1 MLQFLGERSSFT
13 WLISSKKLKQ
23 QLAFSINSIFQFG
36 ELRIFESYLQ
46 LFKKNAV
53 NLTISLQSELDK
65 INSSV
70 KLINSSDDVKINTEF
85 YALAKNKDRLALV
98 STFLTSNEYF
108 LQIENKELVTA
119 TLITYKLNKI
129 AEIIDFWL
137 KEGSSILS
145 IQDKVEIDSFYNDLL
160 VLTEK
165 QILEKRWFNLIERI
179 ENKEIEF
186 SVELIKEIKT
196 HFWKLYPFLSHNFLW
211 FSNVIGIKNDH
222 FYTPIISPFNGNFE
236 IRNEVYG
243 KNILFS
249 SSAVNEIIEKLVEL
263 LQFNNEISKNPL
275 K

>member
-1 MLQFLGERSSFT
+1 M
-13 WLISSKKLKQ
+13 
-23 QLAFSINSIFQFG
+23 
-36 ELRIFESYLQ
+36 
-46 LFKKNAV
+46 
-53 NLTISLQSELDK
+53 NLTICLQSELDK

-108 LQIENKELVTA
+108 LQLENKELVTA
-119 TLITYKLNKI
+119 TLLTYKLNEI

-137 KEGSSILS
+137 KESNSIFS
-145 IQDKVEIDSFYNDLL
+145 IQDKVEIDSFYFDLL

-196 HFWKLYPFLSHNFLW
+196 HFWKLYPFFSHNFLW

-222 FYTPIISPFNGNFE
+222 FYTPIISSFNGNFE

-243 KNILFS
+243 KISYF
-249 SSAVNEIIEKLVEL
+249 LV
-263 LQFNNEISKNPL
+263 QQ
-275 K
+275 

>member
-1 MLQFLGERSSFT
+1 MRWQ
-13 WLISSKKLKQ
+13 
-23 QLAFSINSIFQFG
+23 
-36 ELRIFESYLQ
+36 
-46 LFKKNAV
+46 
-53 NLTISLQSELDK
+53 
-65 INSSV
+65 
-70 KLINSSDDVKINTEF
+70 
-85 YALAKNKDRLALV
+85 KNKDRLALV

>member
-1 MLQFLGERSSFT
+1 M
-13 WLISSKKLKQ
+13 
-23 QLAFSINSIFQFG
+23 
-36 ELRIFESYLQ
+36 
-46 LFKKNAV
+46 
-53 NLTISLQSELDK
+53 NLTLCLQSELDK

-70 KLINSSDDVKINTEF
+70 KLINASNDVKINTEF

-98 STFLTSNEYF
+98 STYLTSNEYF

-119 TLITYKLNKI
+119 TPITYKLNEI

-137 KEGSSILS
+137 KESNSILS
-145 IQDKVEIDSFYNDLL
+145 NQDKVKIDSFYYDLL

-165 QILEKRWFNLIERI
+165 QILEKRWINLIERI

-196 HFWKLYPFLSHNFLW
+196 HFWQLYPFISHDFLW
-211 FSNVIGIKNDH
+211 FSNVIGIKNDN
-222 FYTPIISPFNGNFE
+222 FYTPIISSFNGNFE

-243 KNILFS
+243 KNTLFS
-249 SSAVNEIIEKLVEL
+249 SSAINEIIEKLVEL